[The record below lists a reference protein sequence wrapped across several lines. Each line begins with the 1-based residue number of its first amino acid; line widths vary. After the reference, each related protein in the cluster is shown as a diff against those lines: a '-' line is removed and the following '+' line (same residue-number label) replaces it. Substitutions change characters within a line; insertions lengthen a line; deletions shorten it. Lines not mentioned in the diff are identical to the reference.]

1 MATQTLPLVT
11 PHSVAMANGT
21 YSYASPPSSW
31 PGTDGT
37 YDGPVCI
44 WCDYIG

>member
-1 MATQTLPLVT
+1 
-11 PHSVAMANGT
+11 MANGT
-21 YSYASPPSSW
+21 YSFASPPSSW

-37 YDGPVCI
+37 YDGPVCV